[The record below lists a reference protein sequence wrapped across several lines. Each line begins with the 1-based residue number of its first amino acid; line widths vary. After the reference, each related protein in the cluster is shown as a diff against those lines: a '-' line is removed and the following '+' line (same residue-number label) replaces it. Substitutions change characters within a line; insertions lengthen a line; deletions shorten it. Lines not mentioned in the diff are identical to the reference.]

1 MSRGLPTKDFS
12 GTLVEHFLISAELLI
27 SDEQRIRAL
36 GQVVADATVLAF
48 AGAALPRAV
57 RVAEEDRQVDIGGE
71 QLGLGHL
78 LALVVGEGFADDNR
92 RLPSYL
98 TANGPTGLR

>member
-27 SDEQRIRAL
+27 RDERQIRAL
-36 GQVVADATVLAF
+36 GQVVADATVLAL

-57 RVAEEDRQVDIGGE
+57 RMAEEDLQVEIGGE
-71 QLGLGHL
+71 QLVLGHL
-78 LALVVGEGFADDNR
+78 LALVVGEGFEQGCWDVSTPR
-92 RLPSYL
+92 RR
-98 TANGPTGLR
+98 GLRWLW